1 MAEVLAHR
9 PIPVAATRAPR
20 SVRPI
25 LLGIMSVVLLFYIL
39 APVFWVFSSSVQSE
53 AEISSIPPVW
63 VTANPTLRNFD
74 IIFFGVSESV
84 TYETRRPGDPA
95 TGGFIPSGARY
106 LLPSLRNSLIVG
118 MVVAALNI
126 LLSIS
131 AAYAIAKLKFRGR
144 SAALY
149 SILATR
155 VLPDIALVV
164 PLFLMIRNLGLSDS
178 LQALI
183 LTYLAITVPFTVY
196 ILIAYFESIPHDL
209 FKAARIDGCTHL
221 QVIRHV
227 YLPLAMPALIASLM
241 FAFLTCWNEFL
252 LAVML
257 TQSDETKTLP
267 IVISG
272 FVMDFTTSFSFIN
285 AAGVIAIVPP
295 VILALLFERYIVSG
309 LTAGAVKG

>member
-1 MAEVLAHR
+1 MESAAR
-9 PIPVAATRAPR
+9 PPLAPR
-20 SVRPI
+20 LGRQAI
-25 LLGIMSVVLLFYIL
+25 LFLFSAVLLFYLL

-53 AEISSIPPVW
+53 AEISSVPPIW
-63 VTANPTLRNFD
+63 ITSEPHLRNFEV
-74 IIFFGVSESV
+74 IFFGVHESV
-84 TYETRRPGDPA
+84 TYETRRQGDPA
-95 TGGFIPSGARY
+95 TGGFLPSGTRH
-106 LLPSLRNSLIVG
+106 LLPSLWNSLTVAS
-118 MVVAALNI
+118 VVAVLNL
-126 LLSIS
+126 LLSVTC
-131 AAYAIAKLKFRGR
+131 AYAIAKLRFAGR
-144 SAALY
+144 TTALY

-164 PLFLMIRNLGLSDS
+164 PLFLVIRNLGLSDS
-178 LQALI
+178 LGALI

-209 FKAARIDGCTHL
+209 YKAARVDGCTHL
-221 QVIRHV
+221 QVLRHV
-227 YLPLAMPALIASLM
+227 YMPIGMPAVIASLM

-257 TQSDETKTLP
+257 IQSDEVKTLP

-272 FVMDFTTSFSFIN
+272 FVLDFTTSFSFIN

>member
-1 MAEVLAHR
+1 MTDAAAKAADAPR
-9 PIPVAATRAPR
+9 ASATRGLGRRA
-20 SVRPI
+20 I
-25 LLGIMSVVLLFYIL
+25 LWLFSAVLLLYIL
-39 APVFWVFSSSVQSE
+39 GPVFWVFSSSVQSE
-53 AEISSIPPVW
+53 AELSAIPPIW
-63 VTANPTLRNFD
+63 VTSHPSLRNFD
-74 IIFFGVSESV
+74 LIFFRGSESV
-84 TYETRRPGDPA
+84 TYENRRQGDPA
-95 TGGFIPSGARY
+95 TGGFIPSGARH
-106 LLPSLRNSLIVG
+106 LLPSLRNSLTVAS
-118 MVVAALNI
+118 VVAVLNLI
-126 LLSIS
+126 LSVS
-131 AAYAIAKLKFRGR
+131 AAYAIAKLRFRGR
-144 SAALY
+144 STALY

-178 LQALI
+178 LNALI
-183 LTYLAITVPFTVY
+183 LSYLAITVPFTVY

-209 FKAARIDGCTHL
+209 YKAARVDGCTHL

-257 TQSDETKTLP
+257 TQSDELKTLP

-285 AAGVIAIVPP
+285 AAGVIAIIPP

>member
-1 MAEVLAHR
+1 MISGETSQPWRRHHPLAGLGR
-9 PIPVAATRAPR
+9 RA
-20 SVRPI
+20 
-25 LLGIMSVVLLFYIL
+25 LLLTMSAVLLFYLL

-53 AEISSIPPVW
+53 AEVTAVPPVW
-63 VTANPTLRNFD
+63 ITSNPTLRNFD
-74 IIFFGVSESV
+74 IIFSATDTTV
-84 TYETRRPGDPA
+84 TYENRRQGDPA
-95 TGGFIPSGARY
+95 TGGFIPSGARH
-106 LLPSLRNSLIVG
+106 LLPSLKNSTIVAG
-118 MVVAALNI
+118 VVAALNLI
-126 LLSIS
+126 IAVT
-131 AAYAIAKLKFRGR
+131 AAYAIAKLRFFGR
-144 SAALY
+144 TTALY

-164 PLFLMIRNLGLSDS
+164 PLFLVIRNLGLSDS

-209 FKAARIDGCTHL
+209 YKAARIDGCSHL
-221 QVIRHV
+221 QVLRHV
-227 YLPLAMPALIASLM
+227 YLPLAQPALVASLM

-272 FVMDFTTSFSFIN
+272 FVLDFTTSFSFIN
-285 AAGVIAIVPP
+285 AAGVVAIVPP
-295 VILALLFERYIVSG
+295 VVLAILFERYIVSG